1 MSNIRIKNLNDQN
14 LDELIALCPFNAI
27 EKDAQSGLA
36 INAGCRMCRI
46 CLKRKPDV
54 FYLAEAAP
62 APRINKQEWQGLAV
76 YIEQQ
81 NGCIHPVSL
90 ELIGKARE
98 MAAKTGQQVFCLL
111 ACEKSAGLPEQILE
125 YGVDKVFVYERPE
138 LRHFRIEPFA
148 AVFADFIN
156 RVKPSGVLVGGTS
169 IGRSLA
175 PRVAARFK
183 TGLTADCTIL
193 DINASTDID
202 QIRPAYGGNI
212 MAHIQTPNH
221 RPQFATVRYKIF
233 NAPQKTEPWG
243 TVEFCQID
251 AAALKSAI
259 EVLEIRPKEKVR
271 SVEDAEVI
279 VVAGKGIKKEG
290 DLKMIYELSD
300 ALGAMTAGTRPLIE
314 QGWFDPRLQIGL
326 SGRTVKPAL
335 IITCGVSGSVQFAAG
350 MQGAEHIIAINND
363 PDAAIFNLAH
373 YAIVGDLYQVVPS
386 LLEKIRKGG
395 ALV

>member
-1 MSNIRIKNLNDQN
+1 MSNIRIKDLNDRN

-27 EKDAQSGLA
+27 ERDAQNGLV

-46 CLKRKPDV
+46 CLKRKPDI
-54 FYLAEAAP
+54 FYLADATP
-62 APRINKQEWQGLAV
+62 ASRINKQEWQGIAV

-81 NGCIHPVSL
+81 NGSIHPVSL

-98 MAAKTGQQVFCLL
+98 MAAKTGQHVFCLL
-111 ACEKSAGLPEQILE
+111 ACEKSAVLSGQLLE
-125 YGVDKVFVYERPE
+125 YGVDKVFVYEHPE
-138 LRHFRIEPFA
+138 LRHFRIEPFT

-156 RVKPSGVLVGGTS
+156 RARPSAVLVGGTS

-233 NAPQKTEPWG
+233 NAPAKTAPRG
-243 TVEFCQID
+243 TVEFCHID
-251 AAALKSAI
+251 TAALKSAI

-279 VVAGKGIKKEG
+279 VVAGKGIKKEA

-350 MQGAEHIIAINND
+350 MQGADHIIAINSD

-395 ALV
+395 APA

>member
-1 MSNIRIKNLNDQN
+1 MSNIRIKDLNDRN

-27 EKDAQSGLA
+27 ERDAQNGLV

-46 CLKRKPDV
+46 CLKRKPDI
-54 FYLAEAAP
+54 FYLADATP
-62 APRINKQEWQGLAV
+62 APRINKQEWQGIAV

-81 NGCIHPVSL
+81 NGSIHPVSL

-98 MAAKTGQQVFCLL
+98 MAAKTGQHVFCLL
-111 ACEKSAGLPEQILE
+111 ACEKSAVLSGQLLE
-125 YGVDKVFVYERPE
+125 YGVDKVFVYEHPE
-138 LRHFRIEPFA
+138 LRHFRIEPFT

-156 RVKPSGVLVGGTS
+156 RARPSAVLVGGTS

-233 NAPQKTEPWG
+233 NAPAKTAPRG
-243 TVEFCQID
+243 TVEFCHID

-279 VVAGKGIKKEG
+279 VVAGKGIKKEA

-350 MQGAEHIIAINND
+350 MQGADHIIAINSD

-395 ALV
+395 APA